1 MTRIGAGW
9 LKQDKNGE
17 HYISAKVDDDL
28 LPLVITPEK
37 RLIIKPNKDKT
48 KDNQPDY
55 YLNIFTPKQQTNNDT
70 EDENTDFPF

>member
-9 LKQDKNGE
+9 LKEDKNGE
-17 HYISAKVDDDL
+17 HYISGKVDEDL

-48 KDNQPDY
+48 RENQPDY
-55 YLNIFTPKQQTNNDT
+55 YLNVFTLKPQEKETTN
-70 EDENTDFPF
+70 ENEEFPF